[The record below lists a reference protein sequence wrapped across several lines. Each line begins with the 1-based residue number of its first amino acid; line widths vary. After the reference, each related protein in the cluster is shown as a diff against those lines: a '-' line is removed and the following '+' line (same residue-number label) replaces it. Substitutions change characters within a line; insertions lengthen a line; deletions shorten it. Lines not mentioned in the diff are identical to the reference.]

1 MDGGKRSSE
10 PRMRFVSFE
19 PRGQEYVAFIALE
32 DAFADSGGDGPEL
45 RKTCM
50 DLQSPRGKR
59 SLSKTT
65 SAVEAGESPKA
76 SCGKG
81 RGSSLFAAQV
91 GAEGD
96 LDDLLSRAARLYG
109 EYVEEIR
116 SLIAQADQMKK
127 DLVPVPA
134 SLGWRLGDAVFR
146 LKDKL
151 EEMLLEV
158 DDLYSHLERDTGIAP
173 AFLKGA
179 VSFRRY
185 LPDPARIPC
194 DLTWNRCK
202 RAPRR
207 AALQI
212 ERAAVAACGDRAE
225 KPAATRSEGE
235 KEQARKRARVGTED
249 VYTRKS
255 Q

>member
-32 DAFADSGGDGPEL
+32 DAFADPRANEPAL
-45 RKTCM
+45 CKTSRN
-50 DLQSPRGKR
+50 LQSSGSKR

-65 SAVEAGESPKA
+65 SAVETGESPKT
-76 SCGKG
+76 SYGKG

-96 LDDLLSRAARLYG
+96 LDDLLPRAARLYR
-109 EYVEEIR
+109 EYVQEIR
-116 SLIAQADQMKK
+116 GLLARAEEMKK

-134 SLGWRLGDAVFR
+134 SLGWQLGDAVFR
-146 LKDKL
+146 LKDRL

-158 DDLYSHLERDTGIAP
+158 DDLYSHLERDTGVAR

-185 LPDPARIPC
+185 LPDPAQIPC

-212 ERAAVAACGDRAE
+212 KRAARVAACGDLAE
-225 KPAATRSEGE
+225 KSDGREERG
-235 KEQARKRARVGTED
+235 
-249 VYTRKS
+249 
-255 Q
+255 